1 MSAPAHTAD
10 EPFDGGPLARR
21 GSRTDGVRLT
31 VALAVVLAALLALAE
46 QESYRVFEARLASR
60 AVHGLLGYPVIPA
73 NAGPTFFFGYHS
85 GGGTQYLGLGVSL
98 ACSSVLLVGPAALVT
113 AVLAVVSTVKLSRLM
128 LALAATAALVTL
140 INLLRFVLIA
150 LLVDAWGPESGFG
163 WAHSFF
169 GSLLTLAGLAG
180 ATYLYYR
187 LARRPAAARRQPPAE
202 Q

>member
-1 MSAPAHTAD
+1 MSTPSHATD
-10 EPFDGGPLARR
+10 EPFDDGRLARG

-31 VALAVVLAALLALAE
+31 VALAVILAALLAFAE

-73 NAGPTFFFGYHS
+73 NAGPTFFFGYHA
-85 GGGTQYLGLGVSL
+85 GGVTEYLGLQVSL
-98 ACSSVLLVGPAALVT
+98 ACSSVLLVTPAAFVT

-150 LLVDAWGPESGFG
+150 LLVDAWGPETGFG

-169 GSLLTLAGLAG
+169 GSLLTLVGLAG

-187 LARRPAAARRQPPAE
+187 LARRPAAARR
-202 Q
+202 

>member
-1 MSAPAHTAD
+1 MSTPAHTAG
-10 EPFDGGPLARR
+10 EPYGGGGAAVRR
-21 GSRTDGVRLT
+21 RPRTDGVRLF
-31 VALAVVLAALLALAE
+31 VALAVILAALLALAE
-46 QESYRVFEARLASR
+46 QERYRIFEARFAAL
-60 AVHGLLGYPVIPA
+60 AVHGLLGYQVIPA

-85 GGGTQYLGLGVSL
+85 GGGTEFLGLQVSL
-98 ACSSVLLVGPAALVT
+98 ACSSVLLVGPAAFVT
-113 AVLAVVSTVKLSRLM
+113 AVLAVVGTARLSRLM

-169 GSLLTLAGLAG
+169 GSVLTLAGLAG

-187 LARRPAAARRQPPAE
+187 LARRPAAARR
-202 Q
+202 